1 MQIIPAIDLRDGRC
15 VRLSQGRKEQTK
27 VYDADPVA
35 VACGFASEGAELLH
49 LVDLDGAFSE
59 PNSRNRAVLHE
70 IVRAIDIPVQFG
82 GGLRQTADVARAINY
97 GVSRVVIGTVAA
109 ESPEILSQMLEQ
121 FGSKAI
127 VVGIDA
133 SHGMV
138 ATRGWETEPEIDA
151 LTLGQRVAAL
161 GVERIVYTDIQRDG
175 MLAGPNIEQTSLMA
189 RETGLKVTASGGVS
203 AIADLL
209 KLKAVSQSGIDS
221 VIVGKALYEG
231 RFTLSE
237 ALSAIS

>member
-1 MQIIPAIDLRDGRC
+1 MQIIPAIDLRGGRC
-15 VRLSQGRKEQTK
+15 VRLAQGRKEQTI

-35 VACGFASEGAELLH
+35 VACAFASEGAELLH

-59 PNSRNRAVLHE
+59 ANSRNRKVLRE
-70 IVRAIDIPVQFG
+70 ILGAIDIPVQFG
-82 GGLRQTADVARAINY
+82 GGLRRTTDVARAINL

-109 ESPEILSQMLEQ
+109 ESPEILSEMLEQ

-133 SHGMV
+133 IRGMV
-138 ATRGWETEPEIDA
+138 ATRGWETEHEIDA
-151 LTLGQRVAAL
+151 LTLAQSVAAL

-203 AIADLL
+203 SIADLL
-209 KLKAVSQSGIDS
+209 TLKALNESRVDS
-221 VIVGKALYEG
+221 VIVGKALYER
-231 RFTLSE
+231 RFSLAE
-237 ALSAIS
+237 AMSALR